1 MINIFE
7 IGFLEFTLLDV
18 LDIGIVSF
26 MLYKMYKYM
35 KGTIAAQIFLGLLVL
50 LLGSAI
56 ASFFNLSSLDWI
68 FSRLTSIWF
77 IVFVILFQPEIR
89 RLLLFLGQNRFF
101 GKFFRQASDETT
113 NEVIAAVGDLSDA
126 HHGALIVFVRN
137 TGLRLYIETGEQINA
152 QISRRLL
159 VSLFYPNTPLH
170 DGAVIIKN
178 KTIEAARC
186 ILPLTQNENISESFG
201 MRHRAALGI
210 SEISDA
216 FVIAVSEETGR
227 ISVAENGQLF
237 SGLSLPELRERL
249 TDALSEK
256 TIINTPELASKA

>member
-1 MINIFE
+1 MIEIFR
-7 IGFLEFTLLDV
+7 IGFLEFTLLDL
-18 LDIGIVSF
+18 LDISIVSF
-26 MLYKMYKYM
+26 MLYKMYQYM
-35 KGTIAAQIFLGLLVL
+35 KGTIAAQIFVGLLVI
-50 LLGSAI
+50 LLGSAT

-89 RLLLFLGQNRFF
+89 RLLLFLGQNRMF
-101 GKFFRQASDETT
+101 GKLFQASSDETT
-113 NEVIAAVGDLSDA
+113 NEVLAAIDDLSDA
-126 HHGALIVFVRN
+126 HYGALIVFVRN

-152 QISRRLL
+152 QVSRRLL
-159 VSLFYPNTPLH
+159 GSLFYPNTPLH

-216 FVIAVSEETGR
+216 FAIVVSEETGR

-249 TDALSEK
+249 AEALSEK
-256 TIINTPELASKA
+256 PIMTTPELAQK

>member
-1 MINIFE
+1 MIEIFR
-7 IGFLEFTLLDV
+7 IGFLEFTLLDL
-18 LDIGIVSF
+18 LDISIVSF
-26 MLYKMYKYM
+26 MLYKMYQYM
-35 KGTIAAQIFLGLLVL
+35 KGTIAAQIFVGLLVI
-50 LLGSAI
+50 LLGSAT

-89 RLLLFLGQNRFF
+89 RLLLFLGQNRMF
-101 GKFFRQASDETT
+101 GKLFQASSDETT
-113 NEVIAAVGDLSDA
+113 NEVLAAIDDLSDA
-126 HHGALIVFVRN
+126 HYGALIVFVRN

-152 QISRRLL
+152 QVSRRLL
-159 VSLFYPNTPLH
+159 GSLFYPNTPLH

-178 KTIEAARC
+178 KTIKAARC

-216 FVIAVSEETGR
+216 FAIVVSEVTGR

-249 TDALSEK
+249 TEALSEK
-256 TIINTPELASKA
+256 PIMTTPELAQK

>member
-1 MINIFE
+1 MFEIFR
-7 IGFLEFTLLDV
+7 IGFLEFTV
-18 LDIGIVSF
+18 LDILDISIVTF
-26 MLYKMYKYM
+26 MLFKMYEYM

-89 RLLLFLGQNRFF
+89 RLLLFLGQNRMF
-101 GKFFRQASDETT
+101 GKFFRASSDETI
-113 NEVIAAVGDLSDA
+113 NEVVAAVDELSDS
-126 HHGALIVFVRN
+126 HTGALIVFVRN
-137 TGLRLYIETGEQINA
+137 TGLRLYIETGEQMGA
-152 QISRRLL
+152 KISKRLL
-159 VSLFYPNTPLH
+159 ISLFYPNTPLH
-170 DGAVIIKN
+170 DGAVIINN
-178 KTIEAARC
+178 KVIEAARC
-186 ILPLTQNENISESFG
+186 VLPLTQNENISESFG

-216 FVIAVSEETGR
+216 FVIVVSEETGK

-237 SGLSLPELRERL
+237 TGLSLPEIRDRL
-249 TDALSEK
+249 TQALSEK
-256 TIINTPELASKA
+256 TMVSANELVEK